1 MKNWDKWI
9 NDSVESLKGYIQDYK
24 LKSVVLGLSGGIDST
39 VSAVICYLATKDLPG
54 VTFIGRSLPIKN
66 AGDDTSI
73 ANQLGKLLCDDFV
86 EVNMLPFYNNFREQF
101 YKEEEESKASVI
113 ADGNI
118 MARLRMIYLY
128 QLANHY
134 KGIVI
139 DTDNATEHELGF
151 FTVHGDVGD
160 FNVGIRY
167 LWKHELWE
175 LAEVLKNYV
184 PTAAEA
190 IQESINLQPTDGNTG
205 GTDLDQIAPGAT
217 YGDVDYILKS
227 LDNRFTYRQA
237 IDKCGFDLVKKID
250 DRVATNYYKRSLPFT
265 HRYMKEWFNKDD
277 N

>member
-9 NDSVESLKGYIQDYK
+9 NNAITNLKDYIKDYN

-39 VSAVICYLATKDLPG
+39 VSAVICHLATKDMPG

-73 ANQLGKLLCDDFV
+73 AKKLGEILCDDFL
-86 EVNMLPFYNNFREQF
+86 ERNMYVFYEAFRGSF
-101 YKEEEESKASVI
+101 YAEEEESKASVI

-151 FTVHGDVGD
+151 YTLHGDVGD
-160 FNVGIRY
+160 YNVGIRN
-167 LWKHELWE
+167 LWKHQIWE
-175 LAEVLKNYV
+175 LAEVLKNYA
-184 PTAAEA
+184 PEAAEA

-217 YGDVDYILKS
+217 YGDVDYILES
-227 LDNRFTYRQA
+227 LSDRISYSKV
-237 IDKCGFDLVKKID
+237 IDVYGLDLVKKIEH
-250 DRVATNYYKRSLPFT
+250 RVDKNYYKNKLPVNV
-265 HRYMKEWFNKDD
+265 FNG
-277 N
+277 

>member
-9 NDSVESLKGYIQDYK
+9 NDAVEVLKYYIQHYR

-39 VSAVICYLATKDLPG
+39 VSAVICYLATKDTPG

-73 ANQLGKLLCDDFV
+73 AKKLGEKLCDDFA
-86 EVNMLPFYNNFREQF
+86 EVNMLPFYTNFRDLF
-101 YKEEEESKASVI
+101 YNEEEESKASVI

-151 FTVHGDVGD
+151 YTIHGDVGD
-160 FNVGIRY
+160 YNVGIRY
-167 LWKHELWE
+167 LWKHEIWDM
-175 LAEVLKNYV
+175 AKVLKNYV
-184 PTAAEA
+184 PEAKDA
-190 IQESINLQPTDGNTG
+190 IQESINMQPTDGNCG
-205 GTDLDQIAPGAT
+205 GTDMDQIAPGAT
-217 YGDVDYILKS
+217 YGDIDLILDS
-227 LDNRFTYRQA
+227 LTDRFKYRKA
-237 IDKCGFDLVKKID
+237 IDICGLDLVRRVE
-250 DRVATNYYKRSLPFT
+250 DRAIANDYKDELPIT
-265 HRYMKEWFNKDD
+265 PYKMKE
-277 N
+277 